1 MVKTQ
6 VFEISI
12 FHRTEAR
19 CLMTRNEKEQ
29 TIISQIENYY
39 YQEWKNETLE
49 MNLKNETEKK
59 KNYVQDKLKS
69 SLF

>member
-1 MVKTQ
+1 
-6 VFEISI
+6 
-12 FHRTEAR
+12 
-19 CLMTRNEKEQ
+19 MTRNEKEQ

-59 KNYVQDKLKS
+59 EKLCTR
-69 SLF
+69 